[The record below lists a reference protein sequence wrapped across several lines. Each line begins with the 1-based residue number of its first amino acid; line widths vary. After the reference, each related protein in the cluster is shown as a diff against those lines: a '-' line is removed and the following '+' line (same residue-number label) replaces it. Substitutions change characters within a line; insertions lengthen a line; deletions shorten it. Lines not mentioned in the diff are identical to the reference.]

1 MVGAGVGVGPS
12 GAGGQTVEGSHEY
25 PPVGQFVPLPTPIS
39 RNAQLGLLVVS
50 ARQTAGLSES
60 LVMVQQSPVASTCPQ
75 QHSSAVPTG
84 PVMAA
89 EAEMMAAEK
98 SRRVEGRIFIMLRIS
113 CSDKLFIGSSQTVP
127 AGPLLWLDCVMLCA
141 GQGLQEKQDFKIQKI
156 RWQGSY
162 YAHVG

>member
-1 MVGAGVGVGPS
+1 M
-12 GAGGQTVEGSHEY
+12 EGSHEY

-60 LVMVQQSPVASTCPQ
+60 LVMAQQSPVASTSPQ

-84 PVMAA
+84 PVMEA

-113 CSDKLFIGSSQTVP
+113 CADKLFFGSSQTVP
-127 AGPLLWLDCVMLCA
+127 ARPLSARLCDA
-141 GQGLQEKQDFKIQKI
+141 LCGSASDPKAFKKQ
-156 RWQGSY
+156 
-162 YAHVG
+162 V